1 MKKVLSA
8 LVAMVLALTIVPPA
22 SATSAV
28 TGMKKITV
36 ATVSAATARTPKV
49 FDLGKGKVLVSWV
62 EESGNESI
70 FLKTKVVSATNK
82 LSSVVTVNTQPAFS
96 SMSLDSMPQISMNSK
111 GKLFAAWIQRTT
123 VGDVVTD
130 QVYGRTSTNG
140 STWSKAFKVSTPVVA
155 DQAFCEDSFSD
166 GCAVSAIQI
175 SIDSTGRTGVLV
187 RTAVEEGIFDY
198 KVAVTSNTS
207 KWPALKL
214 LGTVVNPRESE
225 IVGLATGFA
234 VSWMDYVGGESCATK
249 VAYFDGKS
257 SKWGSTLTA
266 QTIQKNTVVF
276 SNWVQ
281 RDSKTL
287 TLVMGSQLEEGG
299 ITVRNFSLVKKT
311 WAGAAKLVAAS
322 EPSVVFQ
329 KISAGVKGKS
339 LAIGYTTYN
348 QQSGVTQARMLVQK
362 TTTGTFSK
370 KTLENGVDQID
381 PVITSFNKSG
391 TAFFIYNQLGKP
403 SRLTMFKSSAKPM
416 DLPGRSAIAY
426 NEAASIST
434 SDVLSTVSIAY
445 DNDKSYVTLVKGKLR

>member
-8 LVAMVLALTIVPPA
+8 LVTIALSLTIIPPA
-22 SATSAV
+22 SATTAV

-36 ATVSAATARTPKV
+36 ATISAATARTPKV
-49 FDLGKGKVLVSWV
+49 FELAKGKTLVSWI
-62 EESGNESI
+62 EEAGNENL

-82 LSSVVTVNTQPAFS
+82 LGSGVTVNTQPAFS
-96 SMSLDSMPQISMNSK
+96 SMGLDSMPQISMNSK
-111 GKLFAAWIQRTT
+111 GKLFAAWVQRTT

-140 STWSKAFKVSTPVVA
+140 TTWSKAFTIASPVVV
-155 DQAFCEDSFSD
+155 DQAFCEYSDRD
-166 GCAVSAIQI
+166 GCGVSALQI

-187 RTAVEEGIFDY
+187 RTAIEEGIFDY
-198 KVAVTSNTS
+198 KVSVTSKTS

-214 LGTVVNPRESE
+214 LGTVINPRESE
-225 IVGLATGFA
+225 IVGLAAGFA

-249 VAYFDGKS
+249 VAYFDPKAG
-257 SKWGSTLTA
+257 KWGSTLTA
-266 QTIQKNTVVF
+266 QTIQKNTVVY

-299 ITVRNFSLVKKT
+299 IAVRNFSLGKKT
-311 WAGAAKLVAAS
+311 WAGAAKLAAAS

-329 KISAGVKGKS
+329 KISAGVKGKV

-348 QQSGVTQARMLVQK
+348 QQSGVTQARMILQK

-381 PVITSFNKSG
+381 PVLTSFNKSG
-391 TAFFIYNQLGKP
+391 SAFFIYNQIGKP
-403 SRLTMFKSSAKPM
+403 SHLTMFKSSAKPM
-416 DLPGRSAIAY
+416 DLPGRKAIAY
-426 NEAASIST
+426 NEAASISA
-434 SDVLSTVSIAY
+434 SNVLSTVSIAY
-445 DNDKSYVTLVKGKLR
+445 VNDKAYVTLVKGKLR